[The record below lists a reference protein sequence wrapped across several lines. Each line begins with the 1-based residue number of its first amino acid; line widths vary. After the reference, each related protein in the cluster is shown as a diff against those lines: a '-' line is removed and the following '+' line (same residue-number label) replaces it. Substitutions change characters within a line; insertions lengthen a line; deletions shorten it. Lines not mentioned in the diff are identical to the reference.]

1 MRQSKGREGS
11 GDGDSAQRDL
21 DWRQVAPP
29 TVRDSAHIRG
39 RGMLPES
46 FSDQLGGSLSMPN
59 QSPYD
64 VRCPSCGHSYVAG
77 SNSQLEDGVHL
88 TPQLVLRSWKEIA
101 CYVGSGVRSA
111 QRWERERGL
120 PVRRQ
125 CGHARGSVMA
135 FPEELEAWLHSAPT
149 GVLNRSNLATAVPWK
164 QYARPGWGP
173 VSHPAI
179 R

>member
-1 MRQSKGREGS
+1 
-11 GDGDSAQRDL
+11 
-21 DWRQVAPP
+21 
-29 TVRDSAHIRG
+29 
-39 RGMLPES
+39 
-46 FSDQLGGSLSMPN
+46 MPN
-59 QSPYD
+59 QSPYN
-64 VRCPSCGHSYVAG
+64 VRCPSCGQSYAAAA
-77 SNSQLEDGVHL
+77 SNSQAENGVRASV
-88 TPQLVLRSWKEIA
+88 PPMPELVLRSWKEIA

-149 GVLNRSNLATAVPWK
+149 AVLNRSNLATAVPQK
-164 QYARPGWGP
+164 QHARSGWA
-173 VSHPAI
+173 SMTNEWLS